1 MIRLNTP
8 LVKSI
13 MLLLHI
19 AAVAVGILT
28 GIWLF
33 DTLSS

>member
-8 LVKSI
+8 AVKSI
-13 MLLLHI
+13 MLLLHL
-19 AAVAVGILT
+19 AAVPIGIAT

-33 DTLSS
+33 ESLS